1 MHARAVS
8 RIVDLLYS
16 VTTGPAH
23 RRRLLTPVG
32 LAIALTL
39 MALVVLASFLTDD
52 ILELPAPLPGAL
64 GVSIGAVLLAGGL
77 ALWGWSIILF
87 KGKGVP
93 FNPPRELVLV
103 GPYAW
108 VRNPMLLGILAA
120 FVGLG
125 LLLHS
130 FSMVFIWT
138 PAFIIL
144 NLVEIKFIEEPE
156 LERRLGDPYRQYI
169 ERVPMLIPKRPD
181 RRIDFKNR

>member
-1 MHARAVS
+1 MS

-16 VTTGPAH
+16 VTTGPE
-23 RRRLLTPVG
+23 RRRHLLTPVG

-39 MALVVLASFLTDD
+39 LALVILGSFFTDRVLA
-52 ILELPAPLPGAL
+52 LPALLPGAL
-64 GVSIGAVLLAGGL
+64 GTSIGALLFAGGL

-93 FNPPRELVLV
+93 FNPPRELVVV

-108 VRNPMLLGILAA
+108 VRNPMVLGFFAA

-125 LLLHS
+125 FLFHS
-130 FSMVFIWT
+130 VSLVFIWT

-144 NLVEIKFIEEPE
+144 NIVEMKFVEEPE
-156 LERRLGDPYRQYI
+156 LELRLGDAYRQYKKS
-169 ERVPMLIPKRPD
+169 VPMFIPKRPD
-181 RRIDFKNR
+181 HPLKRRPTRQ